1 MGAGASAAALA
12 SPPSDEA
19 LPVAGV
25 PANFEPVLLRSLA
38 GQTRSVRRPL
48 AVVLSM
54 LAHVAVIAGLAFAGV
69 REAVRPAEPEPVR
82 VSLRMPRR
90 GPPPAPAPPKPAPRR
105 SRPPEPAPALVQPPP
120 VVEPEPVPEEVPEE
134 VAESSEAV
142 AEEGAATSGET
153 APTGGS
159 PFGVASDGPLEMRQL
174 GQLPVPRESPPPDYP
189 RKARDEGIEGRV
201 VLRVVLSRE
210 GKVEAD
216 QIRVVQSVPA
226 LDAAAIA
233 AVLKWRFSPGVDPQG
248 RLVRVVVDIPFEFSL
263 R

>member
-1 MGAGASAAALA
+1 
-12 SPPSDEA
+12 
-19 LPVAGV
+19 
-25 PANFEPVLLRSLA
+25 
-38 GQTRSVRRPL
+38 
-48 AVVLSM
+48 
-54 LAHVAVIAGLAFAGV
+54 
-69 REAVRPAEPEPVR
+69 
-82 VSLRMPRR
+82 
-90 GPPPAPAPPKPAPRR
+90 
-105 SRPPEPAPALVQPPP
+105 

-134 VAESSEAV
+134 AAEPSEEVAS
-142 AEEGAATSGET
+142 EEGAAPTGEP

-159 PFGVASDGPLEMRQL
+159 PFGVAADGPLEMRQL
-174 GQLPVPRESPPPDYP
+174 GQLPVPRENPPPDYP

-210 GKVEAD
+210 GKVEPD
-216 QIRVVQSVPA
+216 QIKVVQSVPA